1 MKNIFK
7 AALVVLLASTTL
19 TSCELEEWNPSTVDL
34 ETAYK
39 YKDGFESLVNYCY
52 DGLYY
57 FYGKI
62 DGIGA
67 MEMGTDLWDSEGKE
81 VDAVVKAIIDKCV
94 ADHKLSLLETEKL

>member
-39 YKDGFESLVNYCY
+39 YKDGFE
-52 DGLYY
+52 
-57 FYGKI
+57 
-62 DGIGA
+62 
-67 MEMGTDLWDSEGKE
+67 
-81 VDAVVKAIIDKCV
+81 
-94 ADHKLSLLETEKL
+94 